1 MTKQDYS
8 FVTISELE
16 KFRISTIYTELLA
29 PHVFSCRIEAVKDFA
44 SPTQMLSKGSNLQF
58 HLAPF

>member
-8 FVTISELE
+8 FVTIIELE

-29 PHVFSCRIEAVKDFA
+29 PHVFSCRIEAVKD
-44 SPTQMLSKGSNLQF
+44 TQMLSKGSNLQF